1 MTIFITFEGPEG
13 SGKTTIISMLSE
25 ALKETA
31 DVMVTREPGGIPISE
46 KVRDILLANENDMDG
61 RTEALLFAAAR
72 RQHLVEKVVPAL
84 DDGKIVLC
92 DRFIDSSLAYQGYA
106 RNLGMDEIMQI
117 NKFAV
122 EDHMPDLTI
131 YLKLSPEIG
140 LKRIQ
145 DNKRDSNRLDKET
158 LQFHKDVV
166 LGYNKLSENFPD
178 RIKVVDA
185 DQNIEDVF
193 RDTYSIIE
201 KYMNRR
207 GDQS

>member
-1 MTIFITFEGPEG
+1 MTFFITFEGPEG

-25 ALKETA
+25 ALEDTNE
-31 DVMVTREPGGIPISE
+31 VMVTREPGGIPISE

-84 DDGKIVLC
+84 NDGKIVLC
-92 DRFIDSSLAYQGYA
+92 DRFIDSSLAYQGHA
-106 RNLGMDEIMQI
+106 RNLGMDEIMQV
-117 NKFAV
+117 NKFAI
-122 EDHMPDLTI
+122 ENHMPDLTI
-131 YLKLSPEIG
+131 YLKLPPEIG

-145 DNKRDSNRLDKET
+145 DNERDSNRLDKET
-158 LQFHKDVV
+158 LEFHKNVV
-166 LGYNKLSENFPD
+166 LGYNELSENYPD

-185 DQNIEDVF
+185 DQSIEDVF
-193 RDTYSIIE
+193 KDTYSIIE

-207 GDQS
+207 GDKS

>member
-1 MTIFITFEGPEG
+1 MTFFITFEGPEG

-25 ALKETA
+25 ALEDTNE
-31 DVMVTREPGGIPISE
+31 VMVTREPGGIPISE
-46 KVRDILLANENDMDG
+46 KVRDILLANENDMDS

-84 DDGKIVLC
+84 NDGKIVLC
-92 DRFIDSSLAYQGYA
+92 DRFIDSSLAYQGHA
-106 RNLGMDEIMQI
+106 RNLGMDEIMQV
-117 NKFAV
+117 NKFAI
-122 EDHMPDLTI
+122 ENHMPDLTI
-131 YLKLSPEIG
+131 YLKLPPEIG

-145 DNKRDSNRLDKET
+145 DNERDSNRLDKET
-158 LQFHKDVV
+158 LEFHKDVV
-166 LGYNKLSENFPD
+166 LGYNKLSENYPD

-193 RDTYSIIE
+193 KDTYSIIE

-207 GDQS
+207 GDKS

>member
-25 ALKETA
+25 ALKDTDE
-31 DVMVTREPGGIPISE
+31 VMFTREPGGIPISE

-106 RNLGMDEIMQI
+106 RNLGIDEIMQI
-117 NKFAV
+117 NKFAI

-166 LGYNKLSENFPD
+166 LGYNKLSETFPN

-193 RDTYSIIE
+193 KDTYSIIE

-207 GDQS
+207 GDRS

>member
-1 MTIFITFEGPEG
+1 MTMFITFEGPEG

-25 ALKETA
+25 ALEDTD

-46 KVRDILLANENDMDG
+46 KIRDILLANESDMDG

-72 RQHLVEKVVPAL
+72 RQHLVEKVLPAL

-106 RNLGMDEIMQI
+106 RNLGIDEIMQI
-117 NKFAV
+117 NKFAI
-122 EDHMPDLTI
+122 EGHMPDLTI
-131 YLKLSPEIG
+131 YLKLSPETG

-158 LQFHKDVV
+158 LEFHKDVV
-166 LGYNKLSENFPD
+166 LGYNKLTENFPD

-185 DQNIEDVF
+185 NQTIEDVF
-193 RDTYSIIE
+193 KDAYSIIE

>member
-13 SGKTTIISMLSE
+13 AGKTTIITMLNE
-25 ALKETA
+25 ALKDTNE
-31 DVMVTREPGGIPISE
+31 VLVTREPGGIPISE

-84 DDGKIVLC
+84 EDGKIVLC
-92 DRFIDSSLAYQGYA
+92 DRFVDSSLAYQGYA

-117 NKFAV
+117 NQFAV
-122 EDHMPDLTI
+122 ENHMPDLTI
-131 YLKLSPEIG
+131 YLKLSPETG

-158 LQFHKDVV
+158 LEFHKNVV
-166 LGYNKLSENFPD
+166 IGYNKLSENYPG

-185 DQNIEDVF
+185 DQSIEDVF
-193 RDTYSIIE
+193 KDTYSIIE

-207 GDQS
+207 GDKS

>member
-1 MTIFITFEGPEG
+1 MTMFITFEGPDG
-13 SGKTTIISMLSE
+13 SGKTTIISMLNE
-25 ALKETA
+25 ALEDT
-31 DVMVTREPGGIPISE
+31 DEVMVTREPGGIPISE

-84 DDGKIVLC
+84 NDGKIVLC

-122 EDHMPDLTI
+122 ENHMPDLTI

-140 LKRIQ
+140 LRRIQ
-145 DNKRDSNRLDKET
+145 HNERDSNRLDKET
-158 LQFHKDVV
+158 LEFHKDVV

-185 DQNIEDVF
+185 DQSIEDVF
-193 RDTYSIIE
+193 RDAYRIIE

-207 GDQS
+207 GDKS

>member
-25 ALKETA
+25 ALEDTN

-84 DDGKIVLC
+84 NDGKIVLC

-106 RNLGMDEIMQI
+106 RNLGMDEIMQV
-117 NKFAV
+117 NKFAI
-122 EDHMPDLTI
+122 ENHMPDLTI

-140 LKRIQ
+140 LSRIQ
-145 DNKRDSNRLDKET
+145 DNERDSNRLDKET
-158 LQFHKDVV
+158 LEFHKDVV
-166 LGYNKLSENFPD
+166 LGYNKLSENYPD

-193 RDTYSIIE
+193 KDTYSIIE
-201 KYMNRR
+201 KYMNHR
-207 GDQS
+207 GDKS

>member
-13 SGKTTIISMLSE
+13 AGKTTIITMLNE
-25 ALKETA
+25 ALKDTNE
-31 DVMVTREPGGIPISE
+31 VLVTREPGGIPISE

-84 DDGKIVLC
+84 EDGKIVLC
-92 DRFIDSSLAYQGYA
+92 DRFVDSSLAYQGYA

-117 NKFAV
+117 NQFAI
-122 EDHMPDLTI
+122 ENHMPDLTI
-131 YLKLSPEIG
+131 YLKLSPETG

-158 LQFHKDVV
+158 LEFHKNVV
-166 LGYNKLSENFPD
+166 IGYNKLSENYPD

-185 DQNIEDVF
+185 DQSIEDVF
-193 RDTYSIIE
+193 KDTYSIIE
-201 KYMNRR
+201 KYIKRR
-207 GDQS
+207 GDKS

>member
-25 ALKETA
+25 ALEDTNE
-31 DVMVTREPGGIPISE
+31 VMVTREPGGIPISE
-46 KVRDILLANENDMDG
+46 KVRDILLANENDMDS

-84 DDGKIVLC
+84 NDGKIVLC
-92 DRFIDSSLAYQGYA
+92 DRFIDSSLAYQGHA
-106 RNLGMDEIMQI
+106 RNLGMDEIMQV
-117 NKFAV
+117 NKFAI
-122 EDHMPDLTI
+122 ENHMPDLTI
-131 YLKLSPEIG
+131 YLKLPPEIG

-145 DNKRDSNRLDKET
+145 DNERDSNRLDKET
-158 LQFHKDVV
+158 LEFHKNVV
-166 LGYNKLSENFPD
+166 LGYNELSENYPD

-185 DQNIEDVF
+185 DQSIEDVF
-193 RDTYSIIE
+193 KDTYSIIE

-207 GDQS
+207 GDKS

>member
-25 ALKETA
+25 ALKDTNEL
-31 DVMVTREPGGIPISE
+31 MVTREPGGIPISE

-106 RNLGMDEIMQI
+106 RNLGIDEIMQI
-117 NKFAV
+117 NKFAI

-166 LGYNKLSENFPD
+166 LGYNKLSETFPN

-193 RDTYSIIE
+193 KDTYSIIE

-207 GDQS
+207 GDRS